1 MSETNTSSLLRTYH
15 CKCHCGKFE
24 FDFDHEPI
32 EEGDVIRCN
41 CSICH
46 SRGYLFVYPK
56 EEYLKFTK
64 GSLEEMTS
72 YRFGKRVN
80 PHYFCPTCGSG
91 PLEASTRPG
100 LYGVNIR
107 SVAGGI
113 DWSKLKIKD
122 LDGASR

>member
-1 MSETNTSSLLRTYH
+1 MLFAATAAFATVVVISSCMFMEYWF
-15 CKCHCGKFE
+15 K
-24 FDFDHEPI
+24 
-32 EEGDVIRCN
+32 
-41 CSICH
+41 
-46 SRGYLFVYPK
+46 YLIDLPENSYPK

-72 YRFGKRVN
+72 YLFGKRVN

-100 LYGVNIR
+100 LFGVNIR

-113 DWSKLKIKD
+113 DWSKLKIQD